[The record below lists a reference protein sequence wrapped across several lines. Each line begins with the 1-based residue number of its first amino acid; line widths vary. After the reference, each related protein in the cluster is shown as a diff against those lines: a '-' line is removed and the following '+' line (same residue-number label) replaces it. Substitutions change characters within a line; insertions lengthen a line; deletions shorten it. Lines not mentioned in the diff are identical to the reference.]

1 MLDSSVDSYGSS
13 HWGIP
18 YSLRLLDICWIHVRS
33 FHLLI
38 FTSYHLRHVPFLIEF
53 IIPVSPSFWVHF
65 SCFGYRSYSF
75 VLIFVSSVLGC
86 RPHVSSSFSLL
97 DYHFFFEHHLRHT
110 PILESF
116 RSSFL
121 VSWSPSS
128 WSSFNGLTWSRRF
141 WSPLLG
147 IQCPSSWVVH
157 DIHSPELFIASTA

>member
-1 MLDSSVDSYGSS
+1 MLDSSVDPYESS

-18 YSLRLLDICWIHVRS
+18 HSLRLLDICWIHVRS
-33 FHLLI
+33 FHLLS
-38 FTSYHLRHVPFLIEF
+38 FTSYHLGHVPFLIEF

-86 RPHVSSSFSLL
+86 KPHVSFSFSFL
-97 DYHFFFEHHLRHT
+97 DYHSFFEHHLRHT
-110 PILESF
+110 PILKSF